1 MRLKYKPKCEFD
13 YITLLFR
20 LTETGSSFTSTIPVS
35 KAVSIKIKRLDI

>member
-13 YITLLFR
+13 YITLTH